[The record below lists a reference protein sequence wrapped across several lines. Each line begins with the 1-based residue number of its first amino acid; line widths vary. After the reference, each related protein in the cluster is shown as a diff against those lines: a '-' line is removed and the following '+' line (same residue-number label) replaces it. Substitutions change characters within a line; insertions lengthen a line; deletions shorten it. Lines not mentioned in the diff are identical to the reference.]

1 MTTTP
6 RQTKRWLV
14 RASACLLMGIGLT
27 GCSVFESSYVVEPEP
42 VVSLDAVASADDA
55 FVAGPFSLV
64 AADSVGLATFG
75 YEIAQWEVMSPE
87 ALAQK
92 Y

>member
-1 MTTTP
+1 MRTIP
-6 RQTKRWLV
+6 MQMNQWLV
-14 RASACLLMGIGLT
+14 RVSACLLMGIGLT
-27 GCSVFESSYVVEPEP
+27 GCSVFETSYVVEPEP
-42 VVSLDAVASADDA
+42 VASFDAVASADDA

-75 YEIAQWEVMSPE
+75 YEIAQWDVMSPE